1 MTLLFALVAALG
13 LGAGS
18 AQGQSSRG
26 LPKTVKA
33 VKPSIVG
40 IGTLYPTRQPQAQLL
55 GSGFV
60 VGDGQHVMA
69 NAHVYRAAVEDES
82 ERHGRPAED
91 FIVAFHREGDNVSY
105 HHVVKVSEDAEHDIV
120 LLKLTSETLPP
131 LTLGDDAKVEEGQS
145 MAFTGFPIGS
155 ILGLYPATHQ
165 AIVASITPI
174 VQPMPSGRAL
184 DNATISRL
192 RETYI
197 VFQLDAIAYPGNS
210 GSPLYDPETGE
221 VYGIVN
227 SVFVKTTKERI
238 LDEPS
243 GIAYAIPIRYA
254 KALLEA
260 ADVSAR

>member
-1 MTLLFALVAALG
+1 MHVGQSEIAPLESVGQLLVVDAEQMQDGRVQVVNVHAVLDDGVADVVRLTIRHACLDAATSQPHRERFDMVVAADRD
-13 LGAGS
+13 AD
-18 AQGQSSRG
+18 
-26 LPKTVKA
+26 
-33 VKPSIVG
+33 
-40 IGTLYPTRQPQAQLL
+40 
-55 GSGFV
+55 F
-60 VGDGQHVMA
+60 
-69 NAHVYRAAVEDES
+69 AHRRAPELAAPD
-82 ERHGRPAED
+82 H
-91 FIVAFHREGDNVSY
+91 EGV
-105 HHVVKVSEDAEHDIV
+105 
-120 LLKLTSETLPP
+120 
-131 LTLGDDAKVEEGQS
+131 
-145 MAFTGFPIGS
+145 
-155 ILGLYPATHQ
+155 HQ
-165 AIVASITPI
+165 AIVAAITPI

>member
-1 MTLLFALVAALG
+1 MSWIFALVAALG
-13 LGAGS
+13 LGAAS
-18 AQGQSSRG
+18 GQSSRG
-26 LPKTVKA
+26 LPATVKA

-40 IGTLYPTRQPQAQLL
+40 IGTFHPTRQPQAQLL
-55 GSGFV
+55 GTGFV
-60 VGDGQHVMA
+60 VGDGHHVMA

-82 ERHGRPAED
+82 ERHGRPPED
-91 FIVAFHREGDNVSY
+91 FIVAFNRDGDNVSY
-105 HHVVKVSEDAEHDIV
+105 HHLVKVSEDTEHDVI
-120 LLKLTSETLPP
+120 LLKLTNETLPP

-145 MAFTGFPIGS
+145 LAFTGFPIGS
-155 ILGLYPATHQ
+155 ALGLYPATHQ

-238 LDEPS
+238 LNEPS
-243 GIAYAIPIRYA
+243 GISYAIPIRYA

-260 ADVSAR
+260 AKASSR

>member
-1 MTLLFALVAALG
+1 M
-13 LGAGS
+13 
-18 AQGQSSRG
+18 
-26 LPKTVKA
+26 
-33 VKPSIVG
+33 
-40 IGTLYPTRQPQAQLL
+40 
-55 GSGFV
+55 
-60 VGDGQHVMA
+60 GDGQHVMA

-82 ERHGRPAED
+82 DRHGRPPED
-91 FIVAFHREGDNVSY
+91 FIVAFHRDGDNVSY
-105 HHVVKVSEDAEHDIV
+105 HHVVKVSEDTEHDVV
-120 LLKLTSETLPP
+120 LLKLTSETRAERITSETLPP

-165 AIVASITPI
+165 AIVAAITPI